1 MPVGVGGAGLV
12 AVGVP
17 GVVHWC
23 VHGCGE
29 AQVGGEGAGFGIV
42 AGGLQLPN
50 AIVGFMLV
58 WLVLGYA
65 DILWVN
71 MANAAHTAGLITG
84 CVMAA
89 LISLLADKRKASR

>member
-42 AGGLQLPN
+42 AGGCRATRPSTPWLQRGRRACL
-50 AIVGFMLV
+50 
-58 WLVLGYA
+58 
-65 DILWVN
+65 
-71 MANAAHTAGLITG
+71 
-84 CVMAA
+84 
-89 LISLLADKRKASR
+89 